1 MVIYRIK
8 ESQVKQE
15 KRVREKK
22 KEKGKK
28 ELQNLNR

>member
-15 KRVREKK
+15 KRVKEKK

-28 ELQNLNR
+28 GVAKP